1 MERYQPRIA
10 CLFHVKLMAVF
21 FCYFNLLGCSLITN
35 KMEDLPFYNSQDLT
49 PSWNSN
55 KAHHIAKFNLVD
67 QRGKVYNSDS
77 LSGKIYITNFFF
89 TTCPS
94 ICPKMTK
101 CLKILQDSIVK
112 MQNVE
117 MVSFTV
123 MPWVD
128 SVNKLKI
135 YGEENRINPLR
146 WHLLTGKKST
156 IYSLGRASF
165 FADNNPLNDTTTF
178 IHTDKMFLIDIHQ
191 QIRGVYNATNLDD
204 IVSVIKDIKNLK
216 SE

>member
-1 MERYQPRIA
+1 
-10 CLFHVKLMAVF
+10 
-21 FCYFNLLGCSLITN
+21 
-35 KMEDLPFYNSQDLT
+35 
-49 PSWNSN
+49 
-55 KAHHIAKFNLVD
+55 
-67 QRGKVYNSDS
+67 
-77 LSGKIYITNFFF
+77 
-89 TTCPS
+89 
-94 ICPKMTK
+94 
-101 CLKILQDSIVK
+101 
-112 MQNVE
+112 

-135 YGEENRINPLR
+135 YGEENCINPVR